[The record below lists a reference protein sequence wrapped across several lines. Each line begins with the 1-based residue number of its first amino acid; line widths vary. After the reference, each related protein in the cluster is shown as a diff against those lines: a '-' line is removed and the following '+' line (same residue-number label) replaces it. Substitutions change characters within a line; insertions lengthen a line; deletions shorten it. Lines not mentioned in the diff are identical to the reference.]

1 MSTEA
6 YTIASWTVN
15 GRVIKDFRIVYGSNV
30 SVEAAEALGK
40 AICEVTGQPLEI
52 VSDADSTPVAREIL
66 LGETNRE
73 ENSKIKTPTYLNFA
87 FGVVNGKLILKTG
100 GAHSLNRI
108 IQRLGELLQKEPK
121 LFSMSEGEVL
131 QGDFYDDPYD
141 LSFAE
146 GADIRGMS
154 CNMLAEWENYGG
166 GDAPLVERKEVFFS
180 MLDVYK
186 PDVLGLQEVSPGWYA
201 SFVDYRDWD
210 KWHILKYQSPIVDD
224 NVYSTVMFRSDRFE
238 LLDEGMH
245 YYSKFNNRR
254 CRCVTWA
261 LLKDKQNGKEF
272 CYISTHWDGAISKN
286 EENKIAQTTEEAEI
300 VNRFAKRCPVITT
313 GDYNSNEWTEPMK
326 QLLAMTDSSDS
337 KHAAK
342 ERVNNIGSWHGL
354 RVEKPSVGSCDH
366 LTVTNKDCDV
376 LKFETMMYNEHA
388 WLYADI
394 RFHN

>member
-52 VSDADSTPVAREIL
+52 VSDADSTPVAKEIL

-73 ENSKIKTPTYLNFA
+73 ENSKIKTPTYLNFT

-154 CNMLAEWENYGG
+154 CNMLA
-166 GDAPLVERKEVFFS
+166 
-180 MLDVYK
+180 
-186 PDVLGLQEVSPGWYA
+186 
-201 SFVDYRDWD
+201 
-210 KWHILKYQSPIVDD
+210 
-224 NVYSTVMFRSDRFE
+224 
-238 LLDEGMH
+238 
-245 YYSKFNNRR
+245 
-254 CRCVTWA
+254 
-261 LLKDKQNGKEF
+261 
-272 CYISTHWDGAISKN
+272 
-286 EENKIAQTTEEAEI
+286 
-300 VNRFAKRCPVITT
+300 
-313 GDYNSNEWTEPMK
+313 
-326 QLLAMTDSSDS
+326 
-337 KHAAK
+337 
-342 ERVNNIGSWHGL
+342 
-354 RVEKPSVGSCDH
+354 
-366 LTVTNKDCDV
+366 
-376 LKFETMMYNEHA
+376 
-388 WLYADI
+388 
-394 RFHN
+394 